1 MSKISKLYEPM
12 RENVITQFLITN
24 IFFALLFRL
33 CDLNLI
39 DIVQILFVVN
49 VQIVLGGLTWMNFR
63 RGKSIALAEFVGM
76 GGAIGFGLAILSS
89 QIFRT
94 ILPQSIAWLI
104 LPTLVFVIWQIRVSR
119 SIKEVFADIGYD
131 ADAGIIFAATMIAL
145 SISWYWLIS
154 TAVSVLVWAIFFR
167 LRKYRMTS
175 GFYRSKSH
183 IALLISALIFS
194 VRALKHLLSLDL
206 IRNPLWWNLRF
217 GVMQDPD
224 QIFYESM
231 VNSTR
236 LLGNQGN
243 IFFTGLNFYYHW
255 FSYAWEST
263 LGSLNE
269 TQPFVITAIAG
280 PAIIVLVLLCLVC
293 TVAKRIS
300 FNALSGPAAVLV
312 VSMMCAG
319 PIPFLRVL
327 HPYSFSFNF
336 SLIFLYAILVVLFT
350 NTEIKTAHLFFIL
363 FYLCV
368 CLFGSKVSF
377 VPILVIGSFCN
388 VVWSLKTAQRVTQS
402 VVVFV
407 ASILATAAC
416 FSTMYSLSS
425 NSGSKYH
432 LSFADIL
439 WQKANI
445 EQHLPLYVVLVSFVF
460 VTMILI
466 LPTLGIF
473 LARNVFQNE
482 RQPGIVVAVSAGF
495 FGLILGFLLSDPAES
510 NAYFI
515 QAGLALLV
523 PVSVAMALHRFNLNN
538 SRSQIFF
545 VVSFFFSLEGARM
558 WPSTYRGITGEGL
571 SPFIKTSLA
580 MGIPTLI
587 PILCF
592 VLVRYL
598 PQLRIAIKSTQ
609 FLVILLMVSSAG
621 SYYANAGEF
630 FNKGVWAANNVQF
643 ANADVISGSP
653 AYRNLL
659 LWLRNNSE
667 LSDLVATNRYC
678 SVSTDLPSEC
688 QALWNLTSAISGRRM
703 LSEGVWTIV
712 TISGLESE
720 LATRVD
726 LVDSFV
732 DQPSLQN
739 RSALLDYGVRWVVAD
754 FAVAKNRNWGEFAE
768 VRFENKAGAILEI
781 NGTG

>member
-1 MSKISKLYEPM
+1 MSRISKLYEPM
-12 RENVITQFLITN
+12 RENVITQFLIAN
-24 IFFALLFRL
+24 IIFALLFRL
-33 CDLNLI
+33 CELNLI
-39 DIVQILFVVN
+39 DVVQILFVVN

-63 RGKSIALAEFVGM
+63 RGKSIPLAEFVGM

-94 ILPQSIAWLI
+94 ILPQSVAWLI
-104 LPTLVFVIWQIRVSR
+104 LPALVSVICRIQGSR
-119 SIKEVFADIGYD
+119 SIKEVAADIGYD
-131 ADAGIIFAATMIAL
+131 ADTGVIFAATLIAL
-145 SISWYWLIS
+145 STSWYWLIS
-154 TAVSVLVWAIFFR
+154 TAVSVLLWAIFFR
-167 LRKYRMTS
+167 LRQHRTS
-175 GFYRSKSH
+175 SSFFKSKSH
-183 IALLISALIFS
+183 IALLISALIIS
-194 VRALKHLLSLDL
+194 IRALKHLSLLDQ

-280 PAIIVLVLLCLVC
+280 PAIVLLVLLCLVC

-300 FNALSGPAAVLV
+300 SNALSGPAAVLV

-350 NTEIKTAHLFFIL
+350 NTEIKTAHLFFIS

-388 VVWSLKTAQRVTQS
+388 VLWSLKTAQRVTQAAA
-402 VVVFV
+402 VFG
-407 ASILATAAC
+407 ASILATVAC

-425 NSGSKYH
+425 NSGSNYH

-445 EQHLPLYVVLVSFVF
+445 EQQLPIYIVLVSFVF
-460 VTMILI
+460 VTTILI
-466 LPTLGIF
+466 LPTLGVF
-473 LARNVFQNE
+473 LTRSVFQIE
-482 RQPGIVVAVSAGF
+482 RQPGIVVAVSAGVS
-495 FGLILGFLLSDPAES
+495 GLILGFLLSDPAES

-523 PVSVAMALHRFNLNN
+523 PISVAIALHRFNLNN
-538 SRSQIFF
+538 FRTQIFF
-545 VVSFFFSLEGARM
+545 VVSFFFSVEGARL
-558 WPSTYRGITGEGL
+558 WPRTYRGITGEGL
-571 SPFIKTSLA
+571 SPFIKTSLT

-587 PILCF
+587 PIFCF

-598 PQLRIAIKSTQ
+598 PQLRFAVKSTQ
-609 FLVILLMVSSAG
+609 FLVILLIVSSAG

-768 VRFENKAGAILEI
+768 VRFENKAGAILELVP
-781 NGTG
+781 